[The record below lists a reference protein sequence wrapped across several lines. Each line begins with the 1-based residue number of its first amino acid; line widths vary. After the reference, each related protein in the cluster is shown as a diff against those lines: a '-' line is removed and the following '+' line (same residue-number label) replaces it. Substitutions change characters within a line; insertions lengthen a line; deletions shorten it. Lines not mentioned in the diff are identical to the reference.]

1 MADTTTRAEE
11 RCERTELLISS
22 CAHCKPNP
30 EGEWLATMLNAAKP
44 ADGVTVVDEMPLGET
59 VPGPAFRA
67 HYSSGRCTTCGEH
80 VVRGEMI
87 QHSGDGRYAHVD
99 CP

>member
-30 EGEWLATMLNAAKP
+30 ESEWLATALNSVKP
-44 ADGVTVVDEMPLGET
+44 ADGVLLAEPEELE
-59 VPGPAFRA
+59 PELGPAFRA

-80 VVRGEMI
+80 IVRGEMI
-87 QHSGDGRYAHVD
+87 QHSGDARYTHVD